1 MEHPRQASPSAEAS
15 DALPASDELADKVAE
30 DLALTPAASQDV
42 VAESAQT
49 VPLEEEKVKDE
60 IEIQIDLLSDPDWV
74 VRREAVITLGEMVVM
89 PVSQALA
96 ARFAPED
103 KRARY
108 LAFFGLSWAV
118 PSMLGPW
125 MAGMVMDKLDPR
137 WVWYAGGI
145 LLGIAILAFLR
156 LHQIASK
163 RIDSIDQ
170 SRKPAAST
178 LES

>member
-1 MEHPRQASPSAEAS
+1 MMM
-15 DALPASDELADKVAE
+15 ALGSGFYLVGFLAYGFVSGMILFT
-30 DLALTPAASQDV
+30 LAMLF
-42 VAESAQT
+42 
-49 VPLEEEKVKDE
+49 
-60 IEIQIDLLSDPDWV
+60 
-74 VRREAVITLGEMVVM
+74 ITIGEMIVM
-89 PVSQALA
+89 PISQALA